1 MIVTAWRIVKAKHA
15 ASAFSGEGAVESGG
29 RWNSPGVAVVYTAG
43 STSLAMLELLV
54 HLQSQELLKR
64 YLMIVVEFDD
74 SLLTKVALS
83 DLPRTWRRSPPPA
96 AIQRIGDD
104 WVAESESAVLR
115 VPSVIAPTEW
125 NYLLNPAHSDFAK
138 IVIGPKKRIHFD
150 PRLIK
155 TSQV

>member
-15 ASAFSGEGAVESGG
+15 ASAFSGDGARRFGG
-29 RWNSPGVAVVYTAG
+29 RWNSPGVAVVHTAD
-43 STSLAMLELLV
+43 SMSLAMLEMLV
-54 HLQSQELLKR
+54 QLQSQELLKR
-64 YLMIVVEFDD
+64 YLMIEVDFDD
-74 SLLTKVALS
+74 SLLTKVAPS
-83 DLPRTWRRSPPPA
+83 DLPRSWRRSPPPA

-104 WVAESESAVLR
+104 WVAESESAVLG

-138 IVIGPKKRIHFD
+138 IGIGPKKRIRFD

-155 TSQV
+155 TSQL